1 MKDMENPKTYK
12 GLDAEGNVKAQ
23 CTAVDANTLINPA
36 EVQAAIDNV
45 KSVFEEQL
53 NNVASSLRD
62 ISQDA
67 DEAIIVQGTSMEGTI
82 EDTATL
88 LTQVSGQVTQG
99 IDALYDYAVQAHD
112 QLQIIENNKAY
123 NNCIVADV
131 VSVV

>member
-1 MKDMENPKTYK
+1 MV
-12 GLDAEGNVKAQ
+12 LS
-23 CTAVDANTLINPA
+23 NTLINPA

>member
-1 MKDMENPKTYK
+1 MENPKTYK